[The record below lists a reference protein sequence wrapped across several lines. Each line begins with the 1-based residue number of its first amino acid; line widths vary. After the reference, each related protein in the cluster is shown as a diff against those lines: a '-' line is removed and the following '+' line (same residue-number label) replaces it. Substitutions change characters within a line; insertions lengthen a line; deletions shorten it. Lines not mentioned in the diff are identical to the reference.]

1 MKKSNLIKIRVDF
14 DLAHVWSAQ
23 IILFLLFIF
32 PEGDKVKSNEKN
44 DTVVNVPQIFD
55 EEFSTF
61 FGRVDNLPS
70 AENVGDLTTDFGD
83 LKIESPRLL

>member
-1 MKKSNLIKIRVDF
+1 MVS
-14 DLAHVWSAQ
+14 
-23 IILFLLFIF
+23 
-32 PEGDKVKSNEKN
+32 EGNKAKTSEKN

-61 FGRVDNLPS
+61 FGKVDNLPK
-70 AENVGDLTTDFGD
+70 AENIGELTADFGE

>member
-1 MKKSNLIKIRVDF
+1 MLT
-14 DLAHVWSAQ
+14 
-23 IILFLLFIF
+23 
-32 PEGDKVKSNEKN
+32 EGHKAKTSEKN

-61 FGRVDNLPS
+61 FGKVDSLPN
-70 AENVGDLTTDFGD
+70 AKNVGELTSDFGE